1 MKKIVVLILC
11 LILCG
16 CTKTDAR
23 YEVESYLNKFKNHD
37 EAVISSLND
46 ILDENELDSEDKELY
61 ELVMK
66 RQYTDLEYKVKEERY
81 NGDIADITVL
91 IKVYDYEKSKNE
103 ALEEINNSS
112 EYDSE
117 EKKIH
122 LVLKKMDEENKRIE
136 YTIEFKVN
144 YQDDKWV
151 LEKPDKTV
159 LEKIH
164 GIYDYEED

>member
-1 MKKIVVLILC
+1 MKKVIVFILC
-11 LILCG
+11 LLGCG

-81 NGDIADITVL
+81 NGDVANITVL
-91 IKVYDYEKSKNE
+91 IKVYDYENSKNE

-112 EYDSE
+112 EYDTD

-136 YTIEFKVN
+136 YTIDFKVN